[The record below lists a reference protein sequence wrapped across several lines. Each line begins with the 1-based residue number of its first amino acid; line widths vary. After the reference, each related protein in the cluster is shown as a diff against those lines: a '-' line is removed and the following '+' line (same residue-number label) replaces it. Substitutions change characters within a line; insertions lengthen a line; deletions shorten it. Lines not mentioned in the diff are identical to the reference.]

1 MTTWTAQKW
10 IQSIAVAG
18 LGIAS
23 FCLNS
28 PGYHPNSIIVVHGGS
43 EAFALAES
51 IVNHHSFSDPFK
63 ALPTG
68 PSAHMAPLY
77 PAYVAFIIAAFG
89 RAAVAVGVLQTSVT
103 LMFVLQLMLLPF
115 LAKHFG
121 LGFCTG
127 FVAALA
133 WMAAGTPPTLVSEA
147 TPAGL
152 LVILAAFL
160 MRSAFTQ
167 KMSVKALLASGLV
180 WGALLLLQPAMILV
194 LLAWLLLLHLRS
206 PSSTAQ
212 KMALVVVPIII
223 ASPWI
228 VRNFLLFHKPVFVR
242 DNLGIELAVSNN
254 PCATYLAE
262 INMNDGCYSRSHPNL
277 SGEEALKVRQLGEV
291 EYNQVKLREAVHWIR
306 DNPSSFAALS
316 RQRFVAFW
324 LPPFC
329 SDPATGVLL
338 RPWVL
343 DLFTLASIAGVFVM
357 WRNARLSSYVTGIWL
372 LCFPLIYYL
381 IQSMVRY
388 RYPILWA
395 TFVPGSYFLTQLAQ
409 GLWDGLRTN

>member
-1 MTTWTAQKW
+1 MLTRTAQKW
-10 IQSIAVAG
+10 IRSIAVAA
-18 LGIAS
+18 LGVAS
-23 FCLNS
+23 FYINR
-28 PGYHPNSIIVVHGGS
+28 PNYHSDAFLVMHGGS

-51 IVNHHSFSDPFK
+51 LVTHHSFADPFW

-77 PAYVAFIIAAFG
+77 PAYVALIIVAFG
-89 RAAVAVGVLQTSVT
+89 HGAVAVGVLQSSMT
-103 LMFVLQLMLLPF
+103 LMFSLQLMLLPV

-121 LGFCTG
+121 LGFWTG
-127 FVAALA
+127 FVAALG
-133 WMAAGTPPTLVSEA
+133 WMAAGTPPTLASEA

-160 MRSAFTQ
+160 MHSAFTK
-167 KMSVKALLASGLV
+167 KMSAKALLASGLV

-194 LLAWLLLLHLRS
+194 LLAWVFLLHFRS

-212 KMALVVVPIII
+212 KMALAVVPILI
-223 ASPWI
+223 ASPWM
-228 VRNFLLFHKPVFVR
+228 VRNFLVFHKPVFVR

-254 PCATYLAE
+254 PCAAALTE
-262 INMNDGCYSRSHPNL
+262 VNMNTGCYSRSHPNL
-277 SGEEALKVRQLGEV
+277 SDEEALKVRQLGEV
-291 EYNQVKLREAVHWIR
+291 EYNHVKLREAVGWIR
-306 DNPSSFAALS
+306 GNPGRFVTLCV
-316 RQRFVAFW
+316 QRFEVFW
-324 LPPFC
+324 LPPF
-329 SDPATGVLL
+329 SSNPATGILL

-357 WRNARLSSYVTGIWL
+357 WRNARLSSYVTGTWL

-409 GLWDGLRTN
+409 GVFGGLKPS